1 MNLLQSFQL
10 AIKSICSN
18 RMRSI
23 LTMLGMIIGVG
34 SVIII
39 MGLMNAVKSNIA
51 SEFSDFG
58 TDTLT
63 VSVVENGNKRVKEED
78 MYQIVKDE
86 SELLKGV
93 SPTVDNYM
101 TVSYEDKKLTDETVH
116 GVAENF
122 LELNGADIKDG
133 RFFSYA
139 DVMLRQSNCVIG
151 SYVAEELFGEECPI
165 GKTLKINGED
175 FKIIGIRS
183 ETAGSQ
189 KYLADDAVFLP
200 YTKLIRMGNG
210 VVGSYVFAV
219 NNPEDI
225 DTAQFM
231 LEKKL
236 DEMLGG
242 PDYYYINNMASM
254 LKMMDTIMN
263 MLTAA
268 IAGIAAISL
277 LVAGIGIMN
286 IMLVS
291 VTERTREIGIR
302 KSLGARKKDIRGQFL
317 MESGVVSGLGGILGI
332 LFGVL
337 VVYLIRAIAH
347 IDARPTVGAILIS
360 FSVSVGVG
368 MLFGFMPARKAA
380 NLHPIDALRSE

>member
-1 MNLLQSFQL
+1 MKLLQSFQL

-63 VSVVENGNKRVKEED
+63 VSVMEHGNRRVKDED
-78 MYQIVKDE
+78 MYQLAKE
-86 SELLKGV
+86 EGELLKGV
-93 SPTVDNYM
+93 SPSAAQYLTI
-101 TVSYEDKKLTDETVH
+101 SYKDKKLTDETIH

-122 LELNGADIKDG
+122 LELNGAEVKDG
-133 RFFSYA
+133 RFFCYA
-139 DVMLRQSNCVIG
+139 DIMLRHSNCVIG
-151 SYVAEELFGEECPI
+151 TYVAEELFGEECPI
-165 GKTLKINGED
+165 GKVLKINGED
-175 FKIIGIRS
+175 FTVIGIRK

-200 YTKLIRMGNG
+200 YTKLSRMGNG
-210 VVGSYVFAV
+210 VALSYVFAV
-219 NNPEDI
+219 NRPEDI
-225 DTAQFM
+225 DTAQAM
-231 LEKKL
+231 LEKRL

-242 PDYYYINNMASM
+242 PDYYYINNIASM
-254 LKMMDTIMN
+254 LKMMDTIRN

-302 KSLGARKKDIRGQFL
+302 KSLGARKKDIQGQFL

-332 LFGVL
+332 LFGVV
-337 VVYLIRAIAH
+337 VVYLIRAAAH
-347 IDARPTVGAILIS
+347 IDARPTAGAILIS

-368 MLFGFMPARKAA
+368 VLFGFMPARKAA